1 MNVALETRFV
11 TDVRK
16 SQNRD
21 RRHNPSRNR
30 WTQYSIRAR
39 THLNSYYVPEIAGLV
54 HRDGLDGRLD
64 LLTTLST
71 HAEDASIPTSTE
83 RTFISDN
90 PMSSLL

>member
-1 MNVALETRFV
+1 MK
-11 TDVRK
+11 DK
-16 SQNRD
+16 G
-21 RRHNPSRNR
+21 
-30 WTQYSIRAR
+30 TQHLIRTC

-71 HAEDASIPTSTE
+71 HAENASIPTSTE

-90 PMSSLL
+90 LMSSLL

>member
-1 MNVALETRFV
+1 MALETRFV

-39 THLNSYYVPEIAGLV
+39 THLNSYDVPEITV
-54 HRDGLDGRLD
+54 FERRDGLGGRPNPLTGLSAPAEELSILD
-64 LLTTLST
+64 FNRGVS
-71 HAEDASIPTSTE
+71 
-83 RTFISDN
+83 
-90 PMSSLL
+90 